1 MYIIY
6 LVMIVT
12 FVSCVRLFESQHQIK
27 LFSFLF
33 YTIALHIYDFRFENN
48 KRTLSSRKVMESLRA
63 SSL

>member
-48 KRTLSSRKVMESLRA
+48 KRTLCRKVMESLRA